1 MTSSRLRHLQGR
13 QYCFGLVILLSGA
26 ASAGVKLP
34 AGIVVNLE
42 LQQTLTSAYTSTDT
56 PVYFRVKDDVRV
68 DDHVLI
74 RSGTL
79 VTGRMVNAQGQ
90 QRMAQNGSFSY
101 DVHFVPAVDGQNIR
115 VIAGAT
121 RAGRDRSDT
130 LATGVI
136 LWGVFGL
143 LTHGANAW
151 IERGAILEAQVLSDR
166 MIDVDKP
173 TAEAP
178 KVIDAWHAT
187 SKGHHFDF
195 TSAGVIELNLE
206 KSRRLD
212 TVRFDLQP
220 DPANPLPGA
229 EPLRWQVV
237 TLDGVPL
244 PQPIAALRADSKG
257 VVFDSWALLQY
268 CHEGDNVVGFRA
280 VLPDNTSVGAQD
292 TIPVHFAVKR

>member
-1 MTSSRLRHLQGR
+1 MTRSPPRHLQGR
-13 QYCFGLVILLSGA
+13 HICVALMSLLSGA

-34 AGIVVNLE
+34 AGVVVNLE
-42 LQQTLTSAYTSTDT
+42 LQQTLTSAYTVTDA
-56 PVYFRVKDDVRV
+56 PVYFRVKDDVRI

-173 TAEAP
+173 AAQSP
-178 KVIDAWHAT
+178 QVIDAWHAT

-195 TSAGVIELNLE
+195 TSAGVIEVNLE
-206 KSRRLD
+206 KSRNLD
-212 TVRFDLQP
+212 TVHFDLQP
-220 DPANPLPGA
+220 DPATPLPGA
-229 EPLRWQVV
+229 EPLRWQLVA
-237 TLDGVPL
+237 LDGAPL
-244 PQPIAALRADSKG
+244 PQPIAALRVDAKG

-268 CHEGDNVVGFRA
+268 CHDGDNVVGFRA
-280 VLPDNTSVGAQD
+280 ILPDNTSVGAQD

>member
-1 MTSSRLRHLQGR
+1 MTRRPLRHLQGGH
-13 QYCFGLVILLSGA
+13 YCLGLTMLVSSMA
-26 ASAGVKLP
+26 MAGVKLP
-34 AGIVVNLE
+34 GGAVVSLE
-42 LQQTLTSAYTSTDT
+42 LQQTLSSAYTATDA

-79 VTGRMVNAQGQ
+79 VTGRMVNAEGQ

-151 IERGAILEAQVLSDR
+151 IERGAILDAQVLSDR

-173 TAEAP
+173 VPLAP
-178 KVIDAWHAT
+178 QASDAWHANIK
-187 SKGHHFDF
+187 SHRFDF
-195 TSAGVIELNLE
+195 TSSKVIELNLE
-206 KSRRLD
+206 KSRKLE
-212 TVRFDLQP
+212 TVRIELQP
-220 DPANPLPGA
+220 DPAAPLPGA
-229 EPLRWQVV
+229 EPLHWQLV

-244 PQPIAALRADSKG
+244 PQAIAALSVDTKG
-257 VVFDSWALLQY
+257 AVFDSWALLQY
-268 CHEGDNVVGFRA
+268 CHEGDNVAGFRA
-280 VLPDNTSVGAQD
+280 ILADNTSVGAQD
-292 TIPVHFAVKR
+292 TIPVHFAAKR